1 MQEHE
6 SMMHVPLPQ
15 LPQLPCSACIC
26 CASATPLHWVPD
38 AQFGEC
44 SGCAISFNPFVIR
57 RHHCRLCGRLYCAD
71 CADKRTSL
79 PGWGIENSVRVCTE
93 CFSLETRQL
102 PMLLA
107 GDVWFKQGNWTGAR
121 RKRYVWLS
129 PDQQT
134 LYWAP
139 MEADT
144 GFVSHKESASQGR
157 SIVLS
162 AKLRV
167 EVDEQDRLV
176 LQAEERLLLEPSRG
190 AGTSRSWQ
198 LALERLLLL
207 QATRRHH
214 ERVYGGVL
222 MIAGAARESQV
233 ALPSRLQ
240 QLLAARQARLME
252 SRQRAL
258 ASPSLRS
265 YAATFALEEGDE
277 ARREA
282 KQAEERQR
290 RLQQSRELR
299 EHFRRK
305 YGLPQPE
312 AKR

>member
-1 MQEHE
+1 
-6 SMMHVPLPQ
+6 
-15 LPQLPCSACIC
+15 
-26 CASATPLHWVPD
+26 
-38 AQFGEC
+38 
-44 SGCAISFNPFVIR
+44 
-57 RHHCRLCGRLYCAD
+57 
-71 CADKRTSL
+71 
-79 PGWGIENSVRVCTE
+79 
-93 CFSLETRQL
+93 
-102 PMLLA
+102 
-107 GDVWFKQGNWTGAR
+107 
-121 RKRYVWLS
+121 
-129 PDQQT
+129 
-134 LYWAP
+134 
-139 MEADT
+139 
-144 GFVSHKESASQGR
+144 
-157 SIVLS
+157 VLS